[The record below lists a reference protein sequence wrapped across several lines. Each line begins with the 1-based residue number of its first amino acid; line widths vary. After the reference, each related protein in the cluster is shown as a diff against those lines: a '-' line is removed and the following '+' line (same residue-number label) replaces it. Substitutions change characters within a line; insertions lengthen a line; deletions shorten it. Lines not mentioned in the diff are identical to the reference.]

1 MSHPPDRIISLLPG
15 ATEMLVAL
23 GAADRLVGIS
33 HECDYPASVQH
44 LPRATT
50 TPIDQSRSSAD
61 IDRMVREATAEG
73 RAVIAI
79 DAEQL
84 RALRPDMLVT
94 QVLCD
99 VCAVADGE
107 AHRLAAVLDPP
118 PRVVALQGRT
128 LQGVWNDILALG
140 AAIGA
145 EAEASR
151 VVAMLEAEVAAL
163 RARFARPDPLP
174 IVVIE
179 WLAPCFLAG
188 HWTPD
193 LVAAAGGTDLG
204 TKSGDHSVAR
214 EWHDV
219 LALDPALVVIALCGF
234 DEARARAELAA
245 FDHPAFH
252 GWLAERE
259 VLVLDGNALT
269 SRPGPRL
276 VEAIERIGERLAGA
290 PRSVQSLIYRFN
302 RTMGCV

>member
-1 MSHPPDRIISLLPG
+1 
-15 ATEMLVAL
+15 
-23 GAADRLVGIS
+23 
-33 HECDYPASVQH
+33 
-44 LPRATT
+44 
-50 TPIDQSRSSAD
+50 
-61 IDRMVREATAEG
+61 MVREASAEG

-84 RALRPDMLVT
+84 RALRPDVLVT

-128 LQGVWNDILALG
+128 LQGVWDDIRALG

-145 EAEASR
+145 EADASR
-151 VVAMLEAEVAAL
+151 VVAELEAEAATL
-163 RARFARPDPLP
+163 RARFARPDPVP
-174 IVVIE
+174 VVVIE

-193 LVAAAGGTDLG
+193 LVEAAGGIDLG
-204 TKSGDHSVAR
+204 AKSGDHSVGRAWR
-214 EWHDV
+214 EV

-252 GWLAERE
+252 AWLAERD

-276 VEAIERIGERLAGA
+276 TEAIVAIGERVGEL
-290 PRSVQSLIYRFN
+290 
-302 RTMGCV
+302 

>member
-1 MSHPPDRIISLLPG
+1 MGEGLRIISLLPG

-23 GAADRLVGIS
+23 GATDRLVGIS
-33 HECDYPASVQH
+33 HECDFPASVQH
-44 LPRATT
+44 LPRVTT
-50 TPIDQSRSSAD
+50 TPIDLSRSSAE

-84 RALRPDMLVT
+84 RALQPDLLVT

-107 AHRLAAVLDPP
+107 AHRLAAVVDPP
-118 PRVVALQGRT
+118 PRVVALGGRT
-128 LQGVWNDILALG
+128 LNGVWDDLRQLG
-140 AAIGA
+140 QAIGEVAVA
-145 EAEASR
+145 ER
-151 VVAMLEAEVAAL
+151 VVAGLEADVASL
-163 RARFARPDPLP
+163 RARFTRPDPVQV
-174 IVVIE
+174 VVIE

-193 LVAAAGGTDLG
+193 LVAAAGGVDLG
-204 TKSGDHSVAR
+204 AQAGDHSVGR
-214 EWHDV
+214 EWSEV
-219 LALDPALVVIALCGF
+219 LALDPTLVVIALCGF

-252 GWLAERE
+252 AWLAKRH

-276 VEAIERIGERLAGA
+276 VEAIGRIGERLLG
-290 PRSVQSLIYRFN
+290 V
-302 RTMGCV
+302 

>member
-1 MSHPPDRIISLLPG
+1 MKSERIVSLLPG

-33 HECDYPASVQH
+33 HECDFPATVQH
-44 LPRATT
+44 LSRVTT
-50 TPIDQSRSSAD
+50 TPIDQSRASAE

-79 DAEQL
+79 DADQL
-84 RALRPDMLVT
+84 RALRPDVLVT

-118 PRVVALQGRT
+118 PRVVALSGRT
-128 LQGVWNDILALG
+128 LRGVWDDILHLG
-140 AAIGA
+140 TAIGA
-145 EAEASR
+145 ETEASR
-151 VVAMLEAEVAAL
+151 VVAALEAEVAAL
-163 RARFARPDPLP
+163 RARFARPHPVP
-174 IVVIE
+174 VVVIE

-193 LVAAAGGTDLG
+193 LVAAAGGRDLG
-204 TKSGDHSVAR
+204 AEPGDHSVGR
-214 EWHDV
+214 EWSEV

-234 DEARARAELAA
+234 DAARARAELAA

-252 GWLAERE
+252 AWLAERA

-276 VEAIERIGERLAGA
+276 NQAIALIGERLEEISDR
-290 PRSVQSLIYRFN
+290 RSEI
-302 RTMGCV
+302 

>member
-1 MSHPPDRIISLLPG
+1 MGEGLRIISLLPG
-15 ATEMLVAL
+15 ATETLVAL

-33 HECDYPASVQH
+33 HECDFPASIQH
-44 LPRATT
+44 LPRVTT
-50 TPIDQSRSSAD
+50 TPIDPSRSSAD
-61 IDRMVREATAEG
+61 IDRMVRDATAEG

-79 DAEQL
+79 DAGQL
-84 RALRPDMLVT
+84 RALRPDLLVT

-118 PRVVALQGRT
+118 PRVVALGGRT
-128 LQGVWNDILALG
+128 LQGVWDDIVALG
-140 AAIGA
+140 AAIGS
-145 EAEASR
+145 ESEASR
-151 VVAMLEAEVAAL
+151 VVAALEAEVAAL
-163 RARFARPDPLP
+163 RARFARPDPVP
-174 IVVIE
+174 VVVIE

-193 LVAAAGGTDLG
+193 LVAAAGGVDL
-204 TKSGDHSVAR
+204 SAHPGDHSVGR
-214 EWHDV
+214 EWSEV
-219 LALDPALVVIALCGF
+219 LALDPRLVVIALCGF

-252 GWLAERE
+252 AWLAERD

-276 VEAIERIGERLAGA
+276 VEAIARIGERLVG
-290 PRSVQSLIYRFN
+290 V
-302 RTMGCV
+302 